1 MDRMFQDEPAP
12 QTHPTP
18 RGRGASLSQR
28 PDNPKSG
35 GGVAVCRILVKVV
48 PGSRKDEVVGALGD
62 RLKIKVAAP
71 PEDGRAN
78 AGVCALLAERLGVG
92 RRAVEV
98 VSGMT
103 NPEKVVRVE
112 GVDAATARRLLL
124 GE

>member
-1 MDRMFQDEPAP
+1 MDSGAGVADGAGERRAGRVLVGLGFSVVDV
-12 QTHPTP
+12 
-18 RGRGASLSQR
+18 RGAS
-28 PDNPKSG
+28 
-35 GGVAVCRILVKVV
+35 GVGVPVV
-48 PGSRKDEVVGALGD
+48 GAREVVGALGD